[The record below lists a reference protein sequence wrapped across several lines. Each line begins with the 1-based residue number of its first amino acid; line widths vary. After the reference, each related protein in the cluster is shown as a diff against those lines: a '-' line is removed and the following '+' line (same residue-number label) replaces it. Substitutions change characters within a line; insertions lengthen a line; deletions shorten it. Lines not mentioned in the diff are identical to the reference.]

1 MVSLGLR
8 VPKLLDTQMLLGSGE
23 SGMEEAL
30 RMMSMGL
37 EERESLLSSVVASL
51 VAEWDLLWKT

>member
-1 MVSLGLR
+1 
-8 VPKLLDTQMLLGSGE
+8 MLLGSGE

-30 RMMSMGL
+30 RMMSLGL
-37 EERESLLSSVVASL
+37 GERESLLSSVVASL